1 MVQMWEIRPRNQCFD
16 AIRIYE
22 GYPTMFTIEL
32 HHGGRFTKFP
42 GISYIEGKLDHIDLV
57 DMDEFSVHE
66 LDEVMLKLGYD
77 VPQSFTTTINCQ
89 MEIWS
94 LVLEL

>member
-1 MVQMWEIRPRNQCFD
+1 MVQMWEIRPKNQCID

-57 DMDEFSVHE
+57 DMDEFSVHD

-77 VPQSFTTTINCQ
+77 VP
-89 MEIWS
+89 
-94 LVLEL
+94 LVIYYHYQLSN